1 MKWLTTVTVIVVLFI
16 GVRFAQVEEEVRLDV
31 DEKVSLFLFVLATFG
46 WFASLSTSSF
56 FYFLFEVPEPVGCL
70 Y

>member
-31 DEKVSLFLFVLATFG
+31 DEKVSFSFRVGNFWLVCLFVNI
-46 WFASLSTSSF
+46 F
-56 FYFLFEVPEPVGCL
+56 FLL
-70 Y
+70 LLI